1 MVFKEHPPDTLE
13 KSIRF
18 GCGTVFGILIALY
31 STRRIWLDSQATVVV
46 VTAVVAIVSGGGRGD
61 ADTGKP
67 LGWPPEPLVL
77 HGSFDRLPL
86 DTGAKER

>member
-31 STRRIWLDSQATVVV
+31 STRRIWLDNQATVVIL
-46 VTAVVAIVSGGGRGD
+46 TAVVAIVSGVLAVRYGDRFWHFFFSGR
-61 ADTGKP
+61 
-67 LGWPPEPLVL
+67 
-77 HGSFDRLPL
+77 R
-86 DTGAKER
+86 